1 MEIIF
6 QYLDKKQ
13 KETNLCYIFFKKK
26 GIIYTNYNNWIFLH
40 RFAKEIFF

>member
-13 KETNLCYIFFKKK
+13 KKTNLCYIFFKKK
-26 GIIYTNYNNWIFLH
+26 RNNIYKLQQLDFSAQIC
-40 RFAKEIFF
+40 